1 MQRAMITAKGD
12 VQRVGYRDTVQKIAR
27 DLEIT
32 GCIRNIEPYDVKT
45 IAEGYEK
52 RLKQFIEAIKIE
64 RYPIFV
70 KELDV
75 EWGDATG
82 EFEYFKVIR
91 GDWREELAE
100 RFDVAGAL
108 LYRSVELSER
118 NVELSERNVELGERN
133 VELGERS
140 IELGEKNVKL
150 GEENIAIGRH
160 MLEKQDTMIEKQD
173 TMIEKQDT
181 MIEKQDTMI
190 EEVRGVR
197 YDLKSYM
204 ESRFERIDSEMADIK
219 LALRQRGII

>member
-32 GCIRNIEPYDVKT
+32 GCIQNIEPYDVRM

-82 EFEYFKVIR
+82 EFEYFRVVR
-91 GDWREELAE
+91 GDWKEELFE

-108 LYRSVELSER
+108 LYRSVEL
-118 NVELSERNVELGERN
+118 GE
-133 VELGERS
+133 ES
-140 IELGEKNVKL
+140 IKL

-160 MLEKQDTMIEKQD
+160 MLEKQDVT
-173 TMIEKQDT
+173 
-181 MIEKQDTMI
+181 I

-197 YDLKSYM
+197 HDLKSYM
-204 ESRFERIDSEMADIK
+204 ESRFERIDSEMAGIK
-219 LALRQRGII
+219 QALRQRGII

>member
-1 MQRAMITAKGD
+1 MQRAMIIAKGD
-12 VQRVGYRDTVQKIAR
+12 VQRVGYRNTVQKIAR

-32 GCIRNIEPYDVKT
+32 GCIQNIEPYDVRM
-45 IAEGYEK
+45 IAEGDEK
-52 RLKQFIEAIKIE
+52 RLKQFIEAIKTE

-82 EFEYFKVIR
+82 EFEYFKIIR
-91 GDWREELAE
+91 GDWREELSG

-108 LYRSVELSER
+108 LYRSVEL
-118 NVELSERNVELGERN
+118 
-133 VELGERS
+133 
-140 IELGEKNVKL
+140 GEKSIKL
-150 GEENIAIGRH
+150 DEENIAIGRH
-160 MLEKQDTMIEKQD
+160 ML
-173 TMIEKQDT
+173 
-181 MIEKQDTMI
+181 EKQDTMI

>member
-12 VQRVGYRDTVQKIAR
+12 VQCVGYRDRVLKIAR
-27 DLEIT
+27 DLEIA
-32 GCIRNIEPYDVKT
+32 GCVQNIEPYDVRM
-45 IAEGYEK
+45 IAEGDK
-52 RLKQFIEAIKIE
+52 NKLKQFIEAIKIE

-75 EWGDATG
+75 EWGDVTG
-82 EFEYFKVIR
+82 EFEYFEVIR
-91 GDWREELAE
+91 GDWREELFE

-108 LYRSVELSER
+108 LYRSVEL
-118 NVELSERNVELGERN
+118 GEES
-133 VELGERS
+133 VK
-140 IELGEKNVKL
+140 LGEKSIKLGEKSIKL

-181 MIEKQDTMI
+181 MIEKQDVTI

-197 YDLKSYM
+197 HDLKSYM
-204 ESRFERIDSEMADIK
+204 ECRFERIDSEMAGIK

>member
-1 MQRAMITAKGD
+1 MQRAIITAKGD
-12 VQRVGYRDTVQKIAR
+12 VQRVGYRDRVQKIAR

-32 GCIRNIEPYDVKT
+32 GCIQNIEPYDVRM
-45 IAEGYEK
+45 IAEGDEK

-82 EFEYFKVIR
+82 ELEYFDVIR
-91 GDWREELAE
+91 GDWKEELFE

-108 LYRSVELSER
+108 LYRSVELGER
-118 NVELSERNVELGERN
+118 NVELSERNVELS
-133 VELGERS
+133 ERS
-140 IELGEKNVKL
+140 IELGEKNTELGEKSIKL

-160 MLEKQDTMIEKQD
+160 ML
-173 TMIEKQDT
+173 
-181 MIEKQDTMI
+181 EKQDTMI

-204 ESRFERIDSEMADIK
+204 ESRFERIDSEMAEIK
-219 LALRQRGII
+219 QALRQRGII

>member
-32 GCIRNIEPYDVKT
+32 GCIQNIEPYDVRM

-82 EFEYFKVIR
+82 EFEYFRVVR
-91 GDWREELAE
+91 GDWKEELFE

-108 LYRSVELSER
+108 LYRSVEL
-118 NVELSERNVELGERN
+118 GEES
-133 VELGERS
+133 VK
-140 IELGEKNVKL
+140 LGEKSIKLGEKSIKL

>member
-12 VQRVGYRDTVQKIAR
+12 VQRVGYRDRVQKIAR
-27 DLEIT
+27 DLKIT
-32 GCIRNIEPYDVKT
+32 GCVRNIEPYDVRM
-45 IAEGYEK
+45 IAEGDEN
-52 RLKQFIEAIKIE
+52 RLKQFIEAIKTE

-82 EFEYFKVIR
+82 EFEYFKMIR
-91 GDWREELAE
+91 GDWREELSG

-108 LYRSVELSER
+108 LYRSVEL
-118 NVELSERNVELGERN
+118 
-133 VELGERS
+133 
-140 IELGEKNVKL
+140 GEKSIKL

-173 TMIEKQDT
+173 TMIEKQDLMLEKQDT
-181 MIEKQDTMI
+181 MIEKQDTMIEKQDLMLDKQDTMI

>member
-12 VQRVGYRDTVQKIAR
+12 VQRVGYRNTVQKIAR

-32 GCIRNIEPYDVKT
+32 GCIQNIEPYDVRM
-45 IAEGYEK
+45 IAEGDEK
-52 RLKQFIEAIKIE
+52 RLKQFIEAIKTE

-75 EWGDATG
+75 EWGDATS
-82 EFEYFKVIR
+82 EFEYFKIIR
-91 GDWREELAE
+91 GDWKEELSE

-118 NVELSERNVELGERN
+118 NVELSERNVELS
-133 VELGERS
+133 ERS
-140 IELGEKNVKL
+140 IELGEKNIKL

-160 MLEKQDTMIEKQD
+160 ML
-173 TMIEKQDT
+173 
-181 MIEKQDTMI
+181 EKQDTMI

-204 ESRFERIDSEMADIK
+204 ESRFERIDSEMAEIK
-219 LALRQRGII
+219 QALRQRGII

>member
-12 VQRVGYRDTVQKIAR
+12 VQRVGYRDRVLKIAR
-27 DLEIT
+27 DLEIA
-32 GCIRNIEPYDVKT
+32 GCVQNIEPYDVRM
-45 IAEGYEK
+45 IAEGDEK
-52 RLKQFIEAIKIE
+52 RLKQFIEAIKIG

-108 LYRSVELSER
+108 LYR
-118 NVELSERNVELGERN
+118 NVELGEK
-133 VELGERS
+133 S
-140 IELGEKNVKL
+140 IKLSEENIKL
-150 GEENIAIGRH
+150 GKENIAIGRH
-160 MLEKQDTMIEKQD
+160 ML
-173 TMIEKQDT
+173 
-181 MIEKQDTMI
+181 EKQDTMI

>member
-32 GCIRNIEPYDVKT
+32 GCIRNIEPYDVRM

-91 GDWREELAE
+91 GDWREELSG
-100 RFDVAGAL
+100 RFDVAVAL
-108 LYRSVELSER
+108 LYRSVEL
-118 NVELSERNVELGERN
+118 
-133 VELGERS
+133 
-140 IELGEKNVKL
+140 GEKSIKL
-150 GEENIAIGRH
+150 GEENIAVRR
-160 MLEKQDTMIEKQD
+160 KMIEKQD
-173 TMIEKQDT
+173 TMIEKQDV
-181 MIEKQDTMI
+181 MI

-204 ESRFERIDSEMADIK
+204 EGRFERIDSEMADIK

>member
-12 VQRVGYRDTVQKIAR
+12 VQRVGYRDRVQKIAR

-32 GCIRNIEPYDVKT
+32 GCVQNIERYDVKM
-45 IAEGYEK
+45 IAEGDEK

-75 EWGDATG
+75 EWGDAIG
-82 EFEYFKVIR
+82 ELEYFDVIR
-91 GDWREELAE
+91 GDWKEELFE

-108 LYRSVELSER
+108 LYRSVELGERNAELGERNAELGER
-118 NVELSERNVELGERN
+118 NVELSERNVELS
-133 VELGERS
+133 ERS
-140 IELGEKNVKL
+140 IEL

-160 MLEKQDTMIEKQD
+160 MLDKQDTMID
-173 TMIEKQDT
+173 KQDT

>member
-1 MQRAMITAKGD
+1 M
-12 VQRVGYRDTVQKIAR
+12 
-27 DLEIT
+27 
-32 GCIRNIEPYDVKT
+32 
-45 IAEGYEK
+45 IAEGDEK

-70 KELDV
+70 TELDV

-91 GDWREELAE
+91 GDWKEELFE

-118 NVELSERNVELGERN
+118 NVELSER
-133 VELGERS
+133 S
-140 IELGEKNVKL
+140 IELGEKNTKLGEKSIKL

-160 MLEKQDTMIEKQD
+160 MLEKQDTMIE
-173 TMIEKQDT
+173 
-181 MIEKQDTMI
+181 
-190 EEVRGVR
+190 EVRGAR

>member
-1 MQRAMITAKGD
+1 MQRAVITAKGD

-32 GCIRNIEPYDVKT
+32 GCIQNIELYDVRM

-75 EWGDATG
+75 EWGDATD
-82 EFEYFKVIR
+82 EFEYFEVIR
-91 GDWREELAE
+91 GDWKEELFE

-108 LYRSVELSER
+108 LYRSVELSEK
-118 NVELSERNVELGERN
+118 NVELS
-133 VELGERS
+133 ERS
-140 IELGEKNVKL
+140 IELGEKNIKL
-150 GEENIAIGRH
+150 GEKSIKLGGENIAIGRH
-160 MLEKQDTMIEKQD
+160 ML
-173 TMIEKQDT
+173 
-181 MIEKQDTMI
+181 EKQDTMI

-204 ESRFERIDSEMADIK
+204 ESRFEKIDSEMADIK

>member
-1 MQRAMITAKGD
+1 
-12 VQRVGYRDTVQKIAR
+12 
-27 DLEIT
+27 
-32 GCIRNIEPYDVKT
+32 
-45 IAEGYEK
+45 EK
-52 RLKQFIEAIKIE
+52 RLKQFIEAIKTE

-82 EFEYFKVIR
+82 EFEYFNIIR
-91 GDWREELAE
+91 GDWREELSE

-108 LYRSVELSER
+108 LYRSVEL
-118 NVELSERNVELGERN
+118 
-133 VELGERS
+133 
-140 IELGEKNVKL
+140 GEKSIKL
-150 GEENIAIGRH
+150 GEENIVIGRKMIEKQDL

>member
-32 GCIRNIEPYDVKT
+32 GCIQNIGPYDVKM

-52 RLKQFIEAIKIE
+52 RLKQFIEAIKTE

-82 EFEYFKVIR
+82 EFEYFNIIR
-91 GDWREELAE
+91 GDWREELSE

-108 LYRSVELSER
+108 LYRSVEL
-118 NVELSERNVELGERN
+118 
-133 VELGERS
+133 
-140 IELGEKNVKL
+140 GEKSIKL
-150 GEENIAIGRH
+150 GEENIVIGRKMIEKQDL
-160 MLEKQDTMIEKQD
+160 MLEKQDTMIEKQDTMIEKQD